1 MWISSIISGLNKDKM
16 KSRTLILGILGMSF
30 LWGKDLY
37 AQDKLYPN
45 TFPLSEVTLLDGPF
59 KHAQDLNVGV
69 LLQYDTDRLL
79 APFLKEAGLPMKA
92 DVFPNWEGLDG
103 HIGGHFLGMVSFLIA
118 YICLRE
124 YAGGYHARTTKGC
137 YCCTVIVTLAVLAML
152 FIFRQLNDG
161 GICICMLISGIVIW
175 RQAPQ
180 ETPSKP
186 LSEIEKALYGKQAR
200 KNLLR
205 TGILFGIGYC
215 INREIATGVVSAWMV
230 QMIMLFMGRCFS
242 KNIRYS

>member
-1 MWISSIISGLNKDKM
+1 MNKKITEFLIKTNIITTDEVELYQYGFDLTVKKVIHVLVIL
-16 KSRTLILGILGMSF
+16 LI
-30 LWGKDLY
+30 
-37 AQDKLYPN
+37 
-45 TFPLSEVTLLDGPF
+45 
-59 KHAQDLNVGV
+59 
-69 LLQYDTDRLL
+69 
-79 APFLKEAGLPMKA
+79 
-92 DVFPNWEGLDG
+92 G

-242 KNIRYS
+242 KYIRYS